1 MTFENA
7 SPPLARALAEQGFG
21 APTLVQAAVLDPQ
34 TRGRDILVSA
44 QTGSGKTV
52 AFGLAM
58 ASDILGAGEQV
69 ADGGAPLGLVVA
81 PTRELAL
88 QVAQELRWLYAQTGA
103 RIVACVGGMSP
114 HVERRALAAGA
125 EIVVG
130 TPGRLRDHLERRALD
145 LSRLAAVAL
154 DEADEML
161 DMGFR
166 EDLEFILDATPQDRR
181 TLLFSATMPKQI
193 VALARK
199 YQRNALRIEAKG
211 AESGHADIDY
221 RAVRVDPRESEKA
234 VINLLRFFDSPTAI
248 VFCNTREASRH
259 LQAMLQERGFSAA
272 LLSGELGQH
281 ERNLSIQALR
291 DGRARVCVA
300 TDVAARGLDLPTVGL
315 VIHADLPHDAEA
327 LQHRSGRTG
336 RAGRKGVSVLLIP
349 PKARRRAEN
358 LFAEAKVVPD
368 WQAPP
373 SAEDIA
379 RLDRERMTRD
389 EVFSGEPGEEDREIA
404 SALLA
409 ELGPEK
415 CAQALARLLRARLPA
430 AEEVSDP
437 GAGPDFSAAGK
448 QPRGARQPMPG
459 GVWFRLDIG
468 RERNADPKW
477 MLPMLCRKGGVTRA
491 DIGAIRIFPKDSKVE
506 IAAAV
511 AEAFLQ
517 NMRKPGGDA
526 IRVERA
532 GEPDDQRGPKPRKP
546 KPHKGGAGPSPPAN
560 PKRKTR

>member
-1 MTFENA
+1 LTFENA
-7 SPPLARALAEQGFG
+7 SPPLARALAEQGYQ
-21 APTLVQAAVLDPQ
+21 AQTPVQTAVLRPDAE
-34 TRGRDILVSA
+34 GRDILVSA

-58 ASDILGAGEQV
+58 AFDILGAGEKV
-69 ADGGAPLGLVVA
+69 PDLGAPLGLVIA

-88 QVAQELRWLYAQTGA
+88 QVAQELRWLYAQAGA
-103 RIVACVGGMSP
+103 RIVACVGGMDPRS
-114 HVERRALAAGA
+114 ERRALEAGA
-125 EIVVG
+125 TIVVG

-145 LSRLAAVAL
+145 LSRLAVAAL

-166 EDLEFILDATPQDRR
+166 EDLEFILDATPETRR
-181 TLLFSATMPKQI
+181 TLLFSATMPKSI
-193 VALARK
+193 VALAKK
-199 YQRNALRIEAKG
+199 YQRNALRIEAAG
-211 AESGHADIDY
+211 GETGHADIEY
-221 RAVRVDPRESEKA
+221 RAVRVDPRQTEKA
-234 VINLLRFFDSPTAI
+234 VINLLRYFDSPTAI
-248 VFCNTREASRH
+248 VFCNTRDSSRH
-259 LQAMLQERGFSAA
+259 LQANLQERGFTAA

-336 RAGRKGVSVLLIP
+336 RAGRKGVSVLLVP

-358 LFAEAKVVPD
+358 MFAEAKVAPL

-373 SAEDIA
+373 SAEDIS

-389 EVFSGEPGEEDREIA
+389 EAFTGEPNEEESEIA
-404 SALLA
+404 ATLLA
-409 ELGPEK
+409 EMGPEK
-415 CAQALARLLRARLPA
+415 CAQALARLLRARLPE

-437 GAGPDFSAAGK
+437 GAAPDFSSPK
-448 QPRGARQPMPG
+448 PPRGARQPMAG

-506 IAAAV
+506 IAAGA
-511 AEAFLQ
+511 AEVFFQ

-526 IRVERA
+526 IRIERA
-532 GEPDDQRGPKPRKP
+532 GAPGDEHSPRERKP
-546 KPHKGGAGPSPPAN
+546 GPGGAGPSPPAGR
-560 PKRKTR
+560 KRKTR